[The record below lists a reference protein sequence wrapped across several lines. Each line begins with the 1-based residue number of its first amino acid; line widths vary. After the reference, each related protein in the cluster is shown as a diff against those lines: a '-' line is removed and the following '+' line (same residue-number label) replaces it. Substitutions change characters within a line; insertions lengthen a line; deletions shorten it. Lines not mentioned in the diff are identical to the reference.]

1 MRPSYEATW
10 RSTPLGRE
18 VGVARWG
25 HAGPPLVL
33 FSTAGGDAREVERF
47 HLIRA
52 LAPLVEAGRMR
63 VYSCDSVPGRA
74 LMTGEPTPEEF
85 AALLYRYD
93 VFVYHE
99 LLPFIRWECGAE
111 AEPVAAG
118 ASLGALFALIA
129 LCRHPDAFREA
140 VCLSGKYDLE
150 DYFEDGEPPLDFHY
164 ASPLHFLPYLDDEEH
179 LALLRTRF
187 VRLVCGLGRAER
199 PEYAY
204 RVARVLG
211 AKAVPNRVDVRGR
224 GYHHDWPTWRETLP
238 LYLEELFPAS
248 GEAATPSQSNV
259 TVASAAIVGALDAA
273 PAREAA
279 EPRGTNL

>member
-1 MRPSYEATW
+1 MIRPGYLATW
-10 RSTPLGRE
+10 HSAPLGRE

-25 HAGPPLVL
+25 EAGAPLLL
-33 FSTAGGDAREVERF
+33 FPTAGGDAREVER
-47 HLIRA
+47 HGLVEA
-52 LAPLVEAGRMR
+52 LAPLVESGRMR

-74 LMTGEPTPEEF
+74 LMTEEPTPEQF

-99 LLPFIRWECGAE
+99 LLPFIRWECGE
-111 AEPVAAG
+111 DAEPVAAG

-150 DYFEDGEPPLDFHY
+150 DYFEGMEPPLDFHY
-164 ASPLHFLPYLDDEEH
+164 ASPLHFLPLLDDEEH
-179 LALLRTRF
+179 LALLRRRF

-211 AKAVPNRVDVRGR
+211 RKAVPNRVDVRGY
-224 GYHHDWPTWRETLP
+224 GYHHDWPTWREALP
-238 LYLEELFPAS
+238 LYVEALFAPV
-248 GEAATPSQSNV
+248 GETATPSRSGV
-259 TVASAAIVGALDAA
+259 TVAASGIVTAA
-273 PAREAA
+273 PPQPLGATE
-279 EPRGTNL
+279 L